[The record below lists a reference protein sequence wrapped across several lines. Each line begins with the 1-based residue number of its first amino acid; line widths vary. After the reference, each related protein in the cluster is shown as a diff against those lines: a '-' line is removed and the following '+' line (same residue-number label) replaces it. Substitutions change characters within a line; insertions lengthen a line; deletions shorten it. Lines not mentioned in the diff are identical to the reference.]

1 MIYTYNFNREY
12 LWDDH
17 KPQPPSFGHG
27 KYGDFVNGEALKTLK
42 ISHCEQG
49 NQWCNAVQSLK
60 KSYLHYINLNM
71 FDN

>member
-27 KYGDFVNGEALKTLK
+27 KYGDFVNGEALKHSKSATANK
-42 ISHCEQG
+42 ETNG
-49 NQWCNAVQSLK
+49 AMRCNL
-60 KSYLHYINLNM
+60 
-71 FDN
+71 